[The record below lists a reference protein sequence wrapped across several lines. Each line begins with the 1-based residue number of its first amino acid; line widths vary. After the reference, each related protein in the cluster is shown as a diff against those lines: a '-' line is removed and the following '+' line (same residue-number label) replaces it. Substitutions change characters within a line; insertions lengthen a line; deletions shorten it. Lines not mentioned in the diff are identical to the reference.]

1 MSVLLGDCECV
12 QLLYPPRGLLGI
24 RPQTGKEGEGINLK
38 ASLSLIDPTK
48 LSQETEIMKILK
60 AVPVSEYGK

>member
-24 RPQTGKEGEGINLK
+24 RPQTGNKGEEIKLK
-38 ASLSLIDPTK
+38 ASLNLIDPTELLQK
-48 LSQETEIMKILK
+48 TEIMKILK